1 MNFFKN
7 VCLSF
12 FLALGF
18 YGSVFA
24 QETNDMEQTSLSL
37 ENFLSQNIVSI
48 PESFY
53 IWKAWNLVIVTLDKN
68 EKPVDKAEVSLEKA
82 IKLSRNDG
90 PQLTIEETS
99 LANHSGRL
107 IRIQCDN
114 NTITQKFDTT
124 NQLKG
129 WATQTSCK
137 KQNYFFIVN
146 PVN

>member
-1 MNFFKN
+1 MNFFRN
-7 VCLSF
+7 IIFIFILM
-12 FLALGF
+12 LGINSS
-18 YGSVFA
+18 YA
-24 QETNDMEQTSLSL
+24 QENNESEQPVLSL
-37 ENFLSQNIVSI
+37 ENFLSQNIVSV

-53 IWKAWNLVIVTLDKN
+53 IWKAWNLVIVSLDKN
-68 EKPVDKAEVSLEKA
+68 EKPVDKTEVSLEKA
-82 IKLSRNDG
+82 IKISKNDG

-146 PVN
+146 PAS